1 MSNARSATSSHSIS
15 GFNWRAWLVAAA
27 MLMATPALWAA
38 DPESTVRETTQAVM
52 DAVKADRSAIEND
65 PALVDV
71 LIADLVAPRVD
82 FEIMSRVV
90 LGQHW
95 RTASPD
101 QRVRFV
107 EAFRGFL
114 IRFYSSAIKEFV
126 VAEGIPEQVDVKVV
140 PLRAQPTGKSTRV
153 KSQIIQKG
161 RAPVEV
167 SYGLYRRGDDDW
179 RFVDLQVE
187 GISLVINYRQ
197 SFAREIRT
205 SGIESLIANLAAN
218 KEPA

>member
-1 MSNARSATSSHSIS
+1 MTNARSAASRYSMH
-15 GFNWRAWLVAAA
+15 GFNWRAWMLAAA
-27 MLMATPALWAA
+27 MLMAAPALWAA
-38 DPESTVRETTQAVM
+38 DPESTVRDTTQAVM
-52 DAVKADRSAIEND
+52 NAVQADRSAIENN
-65 PALVDV
+65 PELVDV
-71 LIADLVAPRVD
+71 LIADLVAPQVD

-95 RTASPD
+95 RTASAD
-101 QRVRFV
+101 QQVRFV

-114 IRFYSSAIKEFV
+114 IRFYSSAIKEYV
-126 VAEGIPEQVDVKVV
+126 VAEGIPEQVEVKVV

-167 SYGLYRRGDDDW
+167 SYGLYRRGDGDW

-205 SGIESLIANLAAN
+205 SGIESLITNLAGN